1 MSTIDDAQQPP
12 CEPPGSPPSLRQM
25 AQLGRR
31 RQAPQALG
39 TPILS
44 DGLGVVIVPTDA
56 IDPEQAVS
64 NVIAAYLRTLVFFVN
79 NRRSEADP
87 PQVGQKF
94 SFEQVFDEWPEA
106 DRELP
111 YPCATV
117 TAAGGGMYSPHSLVP
132 TPVEGTFG
140 LYDKPA
146 ALKGSVLWKT
156 AELDTAYQ
164 IDVWTRDVAK
174 REAVLARMQSA
185 FAPEEGTSRVMLT
198 GTPSYFNLPV
208 RVSLEPDAISR
219 IDEPEPVYSH
229 ERRAIVRVRAS
240 VDVVDLRCATLLEIG
255 FRLTLGTGAEV
266 DALIAGDT

>member
-1 MSTIDDAQQPP
+1 MSTLDEATAPL
-12 CEPPGSPPSLRQM
+12 CEPPGSPTSLRQM

-31 RQAPQALG
+31 RQLPQALG
-39 TPILS
+39 TPIVS
-44 DGLGVVIVPTDA
+44 DGLGVILVPTDA

-64 NVIAAYLRTLVFFVN
+64 NVLAAYLRTLVFFVN
-79 NRRSEADP
+79 NRRTEADP
-87 PQVGQKF
+87 PQPSQKF
-94 SFEQVFDEWPEA
+94 SFNEVFSEWPEA

-111 YPCATV
+111 YPCASV
-117 TAAGGGMYSPHSLVP
+117 TAAGGGMYSRHSLVP

-140 LYDKPA
+140 LYDKPE
-146 ALKGSVLWKT
+146 ALRGSVLWKT
-156 AELDTAYQ
+156 AELDTVYQ
-164 IDVWTRDVAK
+164 LDIWTRDTAK
-174 REAVLARMQSA
+174 RESVLARMQSA

-208 RVSLEPDAISR
+208 RASLEEDAISR

-240 VDVVDLRCATLLEIG
+240 VDVVDLRCASLLEVG

-266 DALIAGDT
+266 DALTGDT

>member
-1 MSTIDDAQQPP
+1 MSTLDEATAPQ
-12 CEPPGSPPSLRQM
+12 CEPPGSPQSLRQM

-31 RQAPQALG
+31 RQPAQAIG

-64 NVIAAYLRTLVFFVN
+64 NVLAAYLRTLVFFVN
-79 NRRSEADP
+79 NRRAEADP
-87 PQVGQKF
+87 PQPGQKF
-94 SFEQVFDEWPEA
+94 SFEKVFDEWPEA

-117 TAAGGGMYSPHSLVP
+117 TAAGGGMYSHHSLVP

-140 LYDKPA
+140 LYDQPS
-146 ALKGSVLWKT
+146 ALKGTVLWKT

-198 GTPSYFNLPV
+198 GTPSYWNLPV
-208 RVSLEPDAISR
+208 RVSLEPAAISR

-229 ERRAIVRVRAS
+229 ERRGIVRVRAS
-240 VDVVDLRCATLLEIG
+240 VDVVDLRCATLLDVG
-255 FRLTLGTGAEV
+255 FRLTLGTGAEL
-266 DALIAGDT
+266 DTIAAGDT